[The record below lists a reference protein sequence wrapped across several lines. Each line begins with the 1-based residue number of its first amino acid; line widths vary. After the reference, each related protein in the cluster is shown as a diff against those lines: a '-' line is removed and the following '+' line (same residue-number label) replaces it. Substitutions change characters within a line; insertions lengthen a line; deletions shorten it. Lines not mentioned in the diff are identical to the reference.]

1 MSLNECLQ
9 ANSFLH
15 VVIHVVIHAVIHTA
29 ILGFGCL
36 TGISTLL
43 ARVSAAILPFV
54 IWRRGD
60 RQRYGEQ
67 VIKLFFRVWIPSLVV
82 ALLPTRL
89 LAAQDSNLGL
99 DAQIDAF
106 MRPIADAVSSVILVS
121 IPIGE
126 AQAPLIVLWLIFGAV
141 FFTFYFKGI
150 NITGMKHG
158 IALVSG
164 RFKKPGAEGEI
175 SAFRALTSAVS
186 GTVGVGNIA
195 GVAITISLGGP
206 GAIFWIAVAGFLGMA
221 TKFTECVLGVKYR
234 HIDENGVVSGGPMYY
249 LQHGLADRNW
259 PKLGRGLAV
268 FYAASIVVAC
278 LGIGNMFQSNQAYVQ
293 FLQVAGPEGFWAD
306 KGWLFGAIIAG
317 LAALT
322 IIGGIKSI
330 AAVTSKLVPFM
341 IVTYCLGALAVIILR
356 IDALPGALAMIWDG
370 AFSAQGMAGGVFG
383 AMFLGFQRAAFSNE
397 AGLGSAAIA
406 HSAVR
411 TESAATE
418 GYVGLLEPFIDTVV
432 VTMLSALVL
441 TMTIYTPAMSQS
453 GMAGIELTSSAF
465 ESVLPWAP
473 APLSI
478 IAVLFAFST
487 LIAWAYYGLKG
498 WTFLFGEGRK
508 REHTF
513 KTIFC
518 AFTIVGCAVE
528 LEAILALFDS
538 LIYLMALPNIL
549 GLYILAP
556 VVKQELESYRA
567 SLKA

>member
-1 MSLNECLQ
+1 
-9 ANSFLH
+9 
-15 VVIHVVIHAVIHTA
+15 
-29 ILGFGCL
+29 
-36 TGISTLL
+36 
-43 ARVSAAILPFV
+43 
-54 IWRRGD
+54 
-60 RQRYGEQ
+60 
-67 VIKLFFRVWIPSLVV
+67 
-82 ALLPTRL
+82 
-89 LAAQDSNLGL
+89 
-99 DAQIDAF
+99 
-106 MRPIADAVSSVILVS
+106 
-121 IPIGE
+121 
-126 AQAPLIVLWLIFGAV
+126 
-141 FFTFYFKGI
+141 
-150 NITGMKHG
+150 
-158 IALVSG
+158 
-164 RFKKPGAEGEI
+164 
-175 SAFRALTSAVS
+175 
-186 GTVGVGNIA
+186 
-195 GVAITISLGGP
+195 
-206 GAIFWIAVAGFLGMA
+206 
-221 TKFTECVLGVKYR
+221 
-234 HIDENGVVSGGPMYY
+234 
-249 LQHGLADRNW
+249 
-259 PKLGRGLAV
+259 
-268 FYAASIVVAC
+268 
-278 LGIGNMFQSNQAYVQ
+278 
-293 FLQVAGPEGFWAD
+293 VAGPEGFWSD
-306 KGWLFGAIIAG
+306 KGWLFGAVIAG

-341 IVTYCLGALAVIILR
+341 IVTYCLGALAIIILR
-356 IDALPGALAMIWDG
+356 IDALPAALTMIWEG

-411 TESAATE
+411 TESPATE
-418 GYVGLLEPFIDTVV
+418 GYVALLEPFIDTVV

-441 TMTIYTPAMSQS
+441 TMTIYTPEISQS

-465 ESVLPWAP
+465 ASVLPWAP

-498 WTFLFGEGRK
+498 WTFLFGEGAK
-508 REHTF
+508 RENTF